1 MWNEIKLMHCYVFE
15 YEEDDSLTTSKVFRR
30 CPVCSSLCD
39 LSGVCEVVKGSY
51 TIIIV

>member
-1 MWNEIKLMHCYVFE
+1 MWIEIKLMHRYVFE

-39 LSGVCEVVKGSY
+39 LSGVCDVKGSN
-51 TIIIV
+51 TTSIV